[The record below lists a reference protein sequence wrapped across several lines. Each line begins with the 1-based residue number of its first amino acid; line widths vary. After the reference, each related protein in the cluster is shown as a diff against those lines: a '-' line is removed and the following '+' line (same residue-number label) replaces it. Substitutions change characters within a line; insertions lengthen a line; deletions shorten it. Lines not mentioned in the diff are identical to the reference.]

1 MTSRWRR
8 GLVVSGSGWRHIAQ
22 IVFEWNQ
29 RKQISVIME
38 GYEIRRSKQRIK
50 SSLEL
55 KSYYLFFLV
64 QKKK

>member
-8 GLVVSGSGWRHIAQ
+8 GLVVSGSGWRHVAQ
-22 IVFEWNQ
+22 IVFKWNQ
-29 RKQISVIME
+29 RKQISVTIE
-38 GYEIRRSKQRIK
+38 GYEIRRSRQRVM

-55 KSYYLFFLV
+55 KPCYLFLLV